1 MSTNN
6 NVLDRIRSSLGQ
18 ANQGGS
24 FQAPSTASAGG
35 DYPGGNGI
43 SLQGGMI
50 NAPGAPPKKLGTSI
64 VSK

>member
-1 MSTNN
+1 MTTNN

-24 FQAPSTASAGG
+24 FQAPSTPSAG